1 MEQLIDKLYETS
13 ALTPA
18 EYKELIE
25 QRTPELSEYLFE
37 KARAV
42 RIENYGHD
50 VYIRGLIEFSN
61 YCRNDCYYCGIR
73 RSNHKAER
81 YRLTKEQILESCLI
95 GYDLGFRT
103 FVLQGGEDGAFTDE
117 KMVDIIGTIKTEFPD
132 CAITLSFGEKSHESY
147 KAFFDAG
154 AERYLLRHET
164 ASAGHYGQLHPKSL
178 TLDKRK
184 QCLYDLKEIGYRWV
198 RVHVG
203 SPIKPPIAS
212 LRICYLLKS

>member
-1 MEQLIDKLYETS
+1 
-13 ALTPA
+13 

-25 QRTPELSEYLFE
+25 HRNPELSEYLFE

-103 FVLQGGEDGAFTDE
+103 FVLQGGEDVAFTDE

-147 KAFFDAG
+147 KAF
-154 AERYLLRHET
+154 
-164 ASAGHYGQLHPKSL
+164 
-178 TLDKRK
+178 
-184 QCLYDLKEIGYRWV
+184 
-198 RVHVG
+198 
-203 SPIKPPIAS
+203 
-212 LRICYLLKS
+212 